1 MEICTAADDG
11 RPRDAIS
18 KLNQLLRPDR
28 CCHFCGQCRFPAQ
41 GTGRAGTWVGL
52 DGLEPS
58 TSALSGRR
66 SNRLSYRPLPA
77 APGARVARQTPR
89 EMPPRKATV
98 LCGPPVSQSPG
109 G

>member
-1 MEICTAADDG
+1 
-11 RPRDAIS
+11 
-18 KLNQLLRPDR
+18 
-28 CCHFCGQCRFPAQ
+28 
-41 GTGRAGTWVGL
+41 
-52 DGLEPS
+52 
-58 TSALSGRR
+58 
-66 SNRLSYRPLPA
+66 LPA